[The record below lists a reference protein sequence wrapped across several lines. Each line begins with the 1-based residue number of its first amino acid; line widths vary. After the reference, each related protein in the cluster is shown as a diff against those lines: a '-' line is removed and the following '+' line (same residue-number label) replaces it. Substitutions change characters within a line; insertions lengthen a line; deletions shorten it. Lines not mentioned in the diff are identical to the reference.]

1 MMDDLSKFVCQ
12 PEEQSQELPS
22 HSSEEDINEEESTA
36 EKNLEKTQN
45 LSLPADIIVN

>member
-36 EKNLEKTQN
+36 EKNLEKN
-45 LSLPADIIVN
+45 PKFISAS